1 MQYTVHRKGA
11 CMERI
16 FGVDSLL
23 SRILTV
29 LANTIVLSL
38 LWIIGC
44 VPLITIGASTTA
56 AYYAAIHAL
65 NGDKSIFR
73 NYIKSFKLNLKQA
86 IILEV
91 ILGIPMIVLF
101 GGIYIVVSMG
111 SMIPTGIAVAYGVL
125 AFGLL
130 AVCSYAF
137 PILSYFHFPTGILL
151 KNAALIALVNTGWTF
166 VIIFVNLLPLLIP
179 ALRMDW
185 ALMILP
191 LLIALVPGSVI
202 EINSIIFKRI
212 FPQYVREEDKLQ
224 TEQPG

>member
-56 AYYAAIHAL
+56 VYYAAIHAL
-65 NGDKSIFR
+65 NGDKSILR

-91 ILGIPMIVLF
+91 ILGIPIIVVF
-101 GGIYIVVSMG
+101 GGVYLVYSMG
-111 SMIPTGIAVAYGVL
+111 NMVPTGIAAAYGVL
-125 AFGLL
+125 AFGLI
-130 AVCSYAF
+130 AVCSYVF
-137 PILSYFHFPTGILL
+137 PILSYFHFSTGILL
-151 KNAALIALVNTGWTF
+151 KNAALIALANSGWTF
-166 VIIFVNLLPLLIP
+166 VIVFVNLLPLLVP
-179 ALRMDW
+179 AFRMDW
-185 ALMILP
+185 ALMVLP
-191 LLIALVPGSVI
+191 LLITLVPGGVI
-202 EINSIIFKRI
+202 EINALVFNRI
-212 FPQYVREEDKLQ
+212 FPQYVSEKDKA
-224 TEQPG
+224 